1 MNNVQSSVGKDI
13 SYPATGAGEILKDFQ
28 LNTDKKQKLDPAYG
42 ARIAQY
48 IEKTTAGQTSYYWL
62 RNQRFGLNR
71 RWANG
76 RIDIRSMFQDRL
88 DFNGKENYINID
100 WKAPMIVNT
109 IISKEVARWMG
120 RNEKI
125 VCTATDPLSVKAKKK
140 DYEEA
145 EFTFAHRQQL
155 EQLQQ
160 HAGVPMIPQDQF
172 VPDNKEELDLWAA
185 HLQRLPEEILYE
197 EGINDVFD
205 ANGFFDTVKDKLLHG
220 AAECGL
226 VGTYTW
232 MDDKGLIHIEW
243 IKEENIIYS
252 YSEYDDLRDTTW
264 RGRVKSMKISELRRK
279 YGKEFGGKLTEQ
291 QIFEIAQTAKEYQM
305 GDKIMWIYEWTVAFL
320 RPYDEWNV
328 DVVEAE
334 IKSLDEDPSV
344 IVTTKKNK
352 STLVVKGNP
361 GKLAA
366 NEELVND
373 KEWNIYR
380 IVYVRYAGTVL
391 EWGIKENMITPQ
403 DPKKIGEAD
412 FSYSFFMYQNF
423 DMRNIAIP
431 EKLEQPVEMLILM
444 RLKMQQLIAKMRPTG
459 AAINIDAIQELDY
472 GLGEEGNR
480 AIEPQKFY
488 DQTGNIYYRGRDAE
502 GNPIPVPI
510 QELQNSGF
518 LPQMQGL
525 IQLYEFHYKV
535 LMDELGSDPNLISQA
550 IRPRVAE
557 GNVQVSMQESDA
569 STSHIYNA
577 YLYVMEQTAQKV
589 ACLLRDSIHYG
600 AAAYRHILSEESV
613 GDRVFNIKLQMLPTD
628 MEIQRLDAQIQQ
640 ALAANPDLIMYVDTF
655 KLTRL
660 AKEDVKLAEVYFRQ
674 SMRKMLQSK
683 IAQTQQNQQ
692 ATFQAQSQSAQDKA
706 SGDLQIENAKG
717 ELVLKNTA
725 LAGLLALYTKGP
737 LPPALQ
743 PLEQAL
749 ITNILIPTVAQ
760 NQAQQQQMMQAM
772 QPQGQPPSEQQGE
785 PPEGQEQPQEVAGQ
799 PQAA

>member
-1 MNNVQSSVGKDI
+1 MNNVQSSAGKDI
-13 SYPATGAGEILKDFQ
+13 AYPGTGAGEILKDFQ
-28 LNTDKKQKLDPAYG
+28 LNTDKKQKLDWTYG

-140 DYEEA
+140 DYQEA

-160 HAGVPMIPQDQF
+160 QAGVPMIPQDQF
-172 VPDNKEELDLWAA
+172 VPENKEELDLWAA

-220 AAECGL
+220 AAEVGL

-232 MDDKGLIHIEW
+232 MDEKGLIHIEW

-264 RGRVKSMKISELRRK
+264 RGRIKSMKISELRRK
-279 YGKEFGGKLTEQ
+279 YGKEFGGKLTEK

-352 STLVVKGNP
+352 STLVIKGNP
-361 GKLAA
+361 GKLAE
-366 NEELVND
+366 NEELVNA

-380 IVYVRYAGTVL
+380 IVYVRYAATVL

-412 FSYSFFMYQNF
+412 FSYSFYMYQNF

-444 RLKMQQLIAKMRPTG
+444 RLKMQQLIAKMRPIG

-488 DQTGNIYYRGRDAE
+488 DQTGSIYYRGRDAE

-569 STSHIYNA
+569 STSHIYNS

-589 ACLLRDSIHYG
+589 ACLLRDSVHYG
-600 AAAYRHILSEESV
+600 SAAYRHILSEESV

-628 MEIQRLDAQIQQ
+628 MEIQRLDAQLQQ

-692 ATFQAQSQSAQDKA
+692 ATFQAQSQAAQDKA
-706 SGDLQIENAKG
+706 AGDQQIETIKG

-725 LAGLLALYTKGP
+725 LAGLLTLYAKGP
-737 LPPALQ
+737 LPAALQ

-749 ITNILIPTVAQ
+749 ITNILIPTVAE
-760 NQAQQQQMMQAM
+760 NQQQQQQMTQAM
-772 QPQGQPPSEQQGE
+772 QTQEQQ
-785 PPEGQEQPQEVAGQ
+785 PGQQDQ
-799 PQAA
+799 QAA